1 MELVYLW
8 VEDYKNIKNQ
18 EFNFSPRLDCNYDGE
33 NLTITPKDYTTPRN
47 QTIKNNLL
55 FLKKLKFAEADYLRI
70 CA

>member
-1 MELVYLW
+1 MAKAIFE
-8 VEDYKNIKNQ
+8 EQ
-18 EFNFSPRLDCNYDGE
+18 EE
-33 NLTITPKDYTTPRN
+33 TINCTTPKN